1 MSCQQPNW
9 PYNELITASAI
20 SIQSCPNT
28 PTYPTTQFKIPSLIK
43 SKSRQPRFI
52 ESTSVNSP
60 IETGGFSKPSGTD
73 SFRKARMTSQPQP
86 QPSDV
91 GLAFIKDDRL
101 PCESVPVVKPFEKAV
116 TTFEKVVEVHD
127 TPKDQGPNPLSPTFR
142 EEQKL
147 QHCEN
152 LTDNEQV
159 KDLKVKIRVRM
170 AKFFLRSIS
179 FGCSLIVL
187 TMVSISFSIFNA
199 TKNLPPRNHLPA
211 WASGTKIWPQ
221 TFILIISCASL
232 LLCLIIFWNYFRGG
246 HRKAEKVAAYYTLL
260 AVTLFIFSLIMWGI
274 AAGILQG
281 SRSIGQN
288 KDLWGWSCVENK
300 RRQLFSD
307 KINYALVC
315 RMQNWVLVCCI
326 IEIVLESITI
336 LLYAAVFYRY
346 YTKQRLRKSMHIRDQ
361 ARSDLYLARRRTQ
374 SVLMSPNVESQL
386 QETKEKHLPLEIDQ
400 SYLNTMV
407 EKRPTLTI
415 SGKPFCLQS
424 PPRKTSFITLKT
436 PFKPCPTQQTAQPV
450 DTTSSDPIYEK
461 VPIPSAYPTSP
472 FQQSHPKS

>member
-1 MSCQQPNW
+1 MSCQLANW
-9 PYNELITASAI
+9 PYNELIGTQATN
-20 SIQSCPNT
+20 IQNYPNT
-28 PTYPTTQFKIPSLIK
+28 PTHPNHQFKFPSIIK
-43 SKSRQPRFI
+43 SKSRQPRFT
-52 ESTSVNSP
+52 ESTTVHSE
-60 IETGGFSKPSGTD
+60 IETREFGKSSRTD
-73 SFRKARMTSQPQP
+73 SLRQGFMTPQSNDRVSIAKSLQTP
-86 QPSDV
+86 GESLKSD
-91 GLAFIKDDRL
+91 L
-101 PCESVPVVKPFEKAV
+101 
-116 TTFEKVVEVHD
+116 EVYVI
-127 TPKDQGPNPLSPTFR
+127 PKDEAPNPLSPTFR

-147 QHCEN
+147 QQCEN
-152 LTDNEQV
+152 LTENEQA

-170 AKFFLRSIS
+170 AKFFLRGIS

-187 TMVSISFSIFNA
+187 TMVSMSFSIFYA

-221 TFILIISCASL
+221 TFILIISCASI

-246 HRKAEKVAAYYTLL
+246 HRKAEKVAVYYTLL
-260 AVTLFIFSLIMWGI
+260 AVTLFIFSSIMWGI

-346 YTKQRLRKSMHIRDQ
+346 YTKQRLRKSMHIRDR
-361 ARSDLYLARRRTQ
+361 ARSDLYSARRQTQ
-374 SVLMSPNVESQL
+374 SALTSPNVESQSK
-386 QETKEKHLPLEIDQ
+386 QTDDKHLPHKIDQ
-400 SYLNTMV
+400 SSLRNMV
-407 EKRPTLTI
+407 EKGPI
-415 SGKPFCLQS
+415 SAKPFCLQS
-424 PPRKTSFITLKT
+424 PPCKASLKT
-436 PFKPCPTQQTAQPV
+436 FKTLSSLRPNNKVVQSIDV
-450 DTTSSDPIYEK
+450 SSDRHIYEK

-472 FQQSHPKS
+472 FHQSHPQSKP

>member
-1 MSCQQPNW
+1 MSCPKPNW
-9 PYNELITASAI
+9 PYNELITASVT

-28 PTYPTTQFKIPSLIK
+28 PTYPNAQFKIPSLLK
-43 SKSRQPRFI
+43 SKSRQPRFT
-52 ESTSVNSP
+52 ESTAINSP
-60 IETGGFSKPSGTD
+60 IETGQFSKPSRID
-73 SFRKARMTSQPQP
+73 SFTKARMTSQL

-101 PCESVPVVKPFEKAV
+101 PCEGVSVVKPFQTAES
-116 TTFEKVVEVHD
+116 TFKKEVHD
-127 TPKDQGPNPLSPTFR
+127 TPKDEAPNPLSPTFR

-147 QHCEN
+147 QQCEN
-152 LTDNEQV
+152 LTDNEQA

-170 AKFFLRSIS
+170 AKFFLRGIS

-211 WASGTKIWPQ
+211 WASGTKTWPQ

-246 HRKAEKVAAYYTLL
+246 HRKAEKVATYYTLL

-346 YTKQRLRKSMHIRDQ
+346 YTKQRLRKSMHVRDQ

-374 SVLMSPNVESQL
+374 SVLMSPNTESQL
-386 QETKEKHLPLEIDQ
+386 QEIKEKHLPLEIDQ
-400 SYLNTMV
+400 SCLSTMI
-407 EKRPTLTI
+407 EKRPTSAI
-415 SGKPFCLQS
+415 SAKPFCLQA
-424 PPRKTSFITLKT
+424 PPRKASFTTLKT
-436 PFKPCPTQQTAQPV
+436 PANPCPTQQTAQPV
-450 DTTSSDPIYEK
+450 DTISSNPIYEK

>member
-1 MSCQQPNW
+1 MSCQQANW
-9 PYNELITASAI
+9 PYNELITASVT
-20 SIQSCPNT
+20 SIQSCSYT
-28 PTYPTTQFKIPSLIK
+28 PTHQNTQFKIPSILK
-43 SKSRQPRFI
+43 SKPRQPRFT
-52 ESTSVNSP
+52 ESTTVISP

-73 SFRKARMTSQPQP
+73 SFREACMTSQPQP
-86 QPSDV
+86 TEV
-91 GLAFIKDDRL
+91 GLTFIKDDHL
-101 PCESVPVVKPFEKAV
+101 PCESVSVAKPFQTIFKKAV
-116 TTFEKVVEVHD
+116 EAHD
-127 TPKDQGPNPLSPTFR
+127 IPKNEGPNPLSPTFR

-147 QHCEN
+147 QQCEN
-152 LTDNEQV
+152 LTDNEQA

-170 AKFFLRSIS
+170 AKFFLRGIS

-211 WASGTKIWPQ
+211 WASGTKTWPQ
-221 TFILIISCASL
+221 TFILVIACASL

-246 HRKAEKVAAYYTLL
+246 HRKAEKVAIYYTLL
-260 AVTLFIFSLIMWGI
+260 AVTLFFFSLIMWGI

-374 SVLMSPNVESQL
+374 SVLMSPNIESQL

-400 SYLNTMV
+400 TCLSTLV
-407 EKRPTLTI
+407 EKRPNIAI
-415 SGKPFCLQS
+415 SAKPFSLQS
-424 PPRKTSFITLKT
+424 PPRKASFTTHKT
-436 PFKPCPTQQTAQPV
+436 PSKSCPIEQTAQAV
-450 DTTSSDPIYEK
+450 NTTSSGPIYEK
-461 VPIPSAYPTSP
+461 VPIPSAYSASP
-472 FQQSHPKS
+472 FQQSHQKS